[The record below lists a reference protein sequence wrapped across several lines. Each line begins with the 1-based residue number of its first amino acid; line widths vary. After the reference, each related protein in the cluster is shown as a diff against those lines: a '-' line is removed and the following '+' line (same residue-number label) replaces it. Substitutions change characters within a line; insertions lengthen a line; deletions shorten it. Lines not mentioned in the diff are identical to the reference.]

1 MRIISLIIMVA
12 TQTQY
17 ALPNFHKEKEMGALR

>member
-1 MRIISLIIMVA
+1 MRIKNLLIIVA

-17 ALPNFHKEKEMGALR
+17 ALPNFHKEKDMRALR

>member
-1 MRIISLIIMVA
+1 MVA

-17 ALPNFHKEKEMGALR
+17 ALPNFHKEKEMGALRWEVE

>member
-1 MRIISLIIMVA
+1 MRIKKIVVA

-17 ALPNFHKEKEMGALR
+17 ALPNFHKEKDMGALRWE